1 MSTLSPFGCRTALK
15 LGLTGAAAALAPR
28 RARAQSPRE
37 VKIALV
43 VPLSGA
49 WARQGILEQMGAELA
64 IEDVNSSGGIKALGG
79 AKMKLVLYD
88 TGDTAEKAK
97 NAAQRLV
104 AQEPDVVGGIG
115 CWLSTFTLAVTEVT
129 ERAELPWLTLSY
141 SDVITGRGFKYIF
154 QSSPTAEAQA
164 TALLPRIVDLATKS
178 TAIKPTKVAFVG
190 DNSASS
196 VSFMKPIRGHVAKDL
211 GLTIVADE
219 TYTPPLADATTLVQ
233 KIRSGRPDF
242 IVLPVDERRRR
253 QAPARQVRR
262 ARDHRQHHS
271 AGRRRRPLD
280 GARAGEDRRQ
290 GAPGG
295 MIVGL
300 ANWPG
305 KDLSDL
311 EKRFVAKT
319 GEPWFGH
326 DSIFPYAHVMIFKE
340 ALERTAST
348 DRKKLGEMLH
358 TIDLK
363 DGPANFFP
371 DGRVKYDENG
381 RRVGA
386 ELCIVQWQKGRPVAV
401 HPDNIAVRRRSGRSR
416 SRPTV
421 DGKTRRS
428 PRRVFPSASPRR
440 ASRAP
445 AALPRSASQLPG
457 GTGIA

>member
-1 MSTLSPFGCRTALK
+1 M
-15 LGLTGAAAALAPR
+15 GLAGTAAALAPR
-28 RARAQSPRE
+28 RARAQHPRE
-37 VKIALV
+37 VKVALL
-43 VPLSGA
+43 VPLSGP
-49 WARQGILEQMGAELA
+49 WARQGILGQMGAELA
-64 IEDVNSSGGIKALGG
+64 IEDVNASGGIKALGG
-79 AKMKLVLYD
+79 AKLKLVLYD

-104 AQEPDVVGGIG
+104 AQEPDVVGGMG
-115 CWLSTFTLAVTEVT
+115 SWLSSFTLAVTEVT

-141 SDVITGRGFKYIF
+141 SDLITGRGFKYIF
-154 QSSPTAEAQA
+154 QSSPTADAQA
-164 TALLPRIVDLATKS
+164 TALLPRIVDLASKATGGR
-178 TAIKPTKVAFVG
+178 PTKVAFVG
-190 DNSASS
+190 DNSAAV

-242 IVLPVDERRRR
+242 IVLQSTNVGDDKLLLDKFAERGIT
-253 QAPARQVRR
+253 ASTVPLVGGGGHWTVPELAKI
-262 ARDHRQHHS
+262 
-271 AGRRRRPLD
+271 AGKEHL
-280 GARAGEDRRQ
+280 E
-290 GAPGG
+290 G

-305 KDLSDL
+305 KALGDL

-326 DSIFPYAHVMIFKE
+326 DSIFPYAHVLILKE

-348 DRKKLGEMLH
+348 DRRKVGQMLH

-363 DGPANFFP
+363 DGPAKLFP
-371 DGRVKYDENG
+371 DGRVKYDDNG

-401 HPDNIAVRRRSGRSR
+401 HPENIAVSKAVW
-416 SRPTV
+416 P
-421 DGKTRRS
+421 KTS
-428 PRRVFPSASPRR
+428 
-440 ASRAP
+440 
-445 AALPRSASQLPG
+445 
-457 GTGIA
+457 

>member
-1 MSTLSPFGCRTALK
+1 MTTPSTFGRRTAIK
-15 LGLTGAAAALAPR
+15 LGLAGTAAVLAPR

-64 IEDVNSSGGIKALGG
+64 IDDVNKGGGIKALGG
-79 AKMKLVLYD
+79 AKLKLVVYD

-104 AQEPDVVGGIG
+104 AQEPDVVGGMG
-115 CWLSTFTLAVTEVT
+115 SWLSSFTLAVTEVT

-141 SDVITGRGFKYIF
+141 SDLITGRGFKYVF

-164 TALLPRIVDLATKS
+164 TALLPRVVDLASKAGS
-178 TAIKPTKVAFVG
+178 GRPTKVAFIG

-196 VSFMKPIRGHVAKDL
+196 VSFMKAIRGGVAKDL

-242 IVLPVDERRRR
+242 IVLQSTNVGDDKLLLDKFAERGIT
-253 QAPARQVRR
+253 PSTVPLIGGGG
-262 ARDHRQHHS
+262 HWCVPELVKV
-271 AGRRRRPLD
+271 AGKEHL
-280 GARAGEDRRQ
+280 E
-290 GAPGG
+290 G

-305 KDLSDL
+305 KDLGDL

-326 DSIFPYAHVMIFKE
+326 DSIFPYAHVMILKE
-340 ALERTAST
+340 VLERTAST
-348 DRKKLGEMLH
+348 DRRKVGEMLRK
-358 TIDLK
+358 IDLK
-363 DGPANFFP
+363 DGPAKLFP
-371 DGRVKYDENG
+371 DGRVKYDDNG

-401 HPDNIAVRRRSGRSR
+401 HPDSIAVSKAVWPKLS
-416 SRPTV
+416 
-421 DGKTRRS
+421 
-428 PRRVFPSASPRR
+428 
-440 ASRAP
+440 
-445 AALPRSASQLPG
+445 
-457 GTGIA
+457 

>member
-1 MSTLSPFGCRTALK
+1 MTTPSTFGRRTAIK
-15 LGLTGAAAALAPR
+15 LGLAGTAAALAPR
-28 RARAQSPRE
+28 RAHAQSPRE

-49 WARQGILEQMGAELA
+49 WARQGILKQMGADLA
-64 IEDVNSSGGIKALGG
+64 IDDVNKGGGIKALGG
-79 AKMKLVLYD
+79 AKLKLVVYD

-104 AQEPDVVGGIG
+104 AQEPDVVGGMG
-115 CWLSTFTLAVTEVT
+115 SWLSSFTLAVTEVT

-141 SDVITGRGFKYIF
+141 SDLITGRGFKYVF

-164 TALLPRIVDLATKS
+164 TALLPRVVDLASKAGS
-178 TAIKPTKVAFVG
+178 GRPTKVAFIG

-196 VSFMKPIRGHVAKDL
+196 VSFMKAIRGGVAKDL

-242 IVLPVDERRRR
+242 IVLQSTNVGDDKLLLDKFAERGIT
-253 QAPARQVRR
+253 ASTVPLIGGGGHWCVPELVKI
-262 ARDHRQHHS
+262 
-271 AGRRRRPLD
+271 AGKEHL
-280 GARAGEDRRQ
+280 E
-290 GAPGG
+290 G

-305 KDLSDL
+305 KDLGDL

-326 DSIFPYAHVMIFKE
+326 DSIFPYAHVMILKE
-340 ALERTAST
+340 VLERTAST
-348 DRKKLGEMLH
+348 DRRKVGEMLH
-358 TIDLK
+358 KIDLK
-363 DGPANFFP
+363 DGPAKLFP
-371 DGRVKYDENG
+371 DGRVKYDDNG

-401 HPDNIAVRRRSGRSR
+401 QPESIAVSKAVWPKLS
-416 SRPTV
+416 
-421 DGKTRRS
+421 
-428 PRRVFPSASPRR
+428 
-440 ASRAP
+440 
-445 AALPRSASQLPG
+445 
-457 GTGIA
+457 

>member
-1 MSTLSPFGCRTALK
+1 MTMASEFGRRTAIK
-15 LGLTGAAAALAPR
+15 MGLAGTAAVLAPR
-28 RARAQSPRE
+28 RAHAQNSRE

-43 VPLSGA
+43 VPLSGP

-64 IEDVNSSGGIKALGG
+64 IDDVNSGGGVKALGG
-79 AKMKLVLYD
+79 AKLKLVLYD

-115 CWLSTFTLAVTEVT
+115 CWLSSFTLAVTEVT

-141 SDVITGRGFKYIF
+141 SDLITGRGFKYIF
-154 QSSPTAEAQA
+154 QSSPTADAQA
-164 TALLPRIVDLATKS
+164 TALLPRVVDLASKATG
-178 TAIKPTKVAFVG
+178 ARPTKVAFVG
-190 DNSASS
+190 DNSAAS
-196 VSFMKPIRGHVAKDL
+196 VSFMKPIREHVAKDL

-242 IVLPVDERRRR
+242 IVLQSTNVGDDKLLLDKFAERGIT
-253 QAPARQVRR
+253 ASTIPLI
-262 ARDHRQHHS
+262 
-271 AGRRRRPLD
+271 AGGGHWTVPELMKV
-280 GARAGEDRRQ
+280 AGKEHLE
-290 GAPGG
+290 G

-305 KDLSDL
+305 KDLGDL
-311 EKRFVAKT
+311 EKRFIAKT
-319 GEPWFGH
+319 SEPWFGH

-348 DRKKLGEMLH
+348 DRRKIGQMLH
-358 TIDLK
+358 KIDLK
-363 DGPANFFP
+363 DGPAKFFP
-371 DGRVKYDENG
+371 DGRVKYDDNG

-401 HPDNIAVRRRSGRSR
+401 HPESIAVSKAVWPKLS
-416 SRPTV
+416 
-421 DGKTRRS
+421 
-428 PRRVFPSASPRR
+428 
-440 ASRAP
+440 
-445 AALPRSASQLPG
+445 
-457 GTGIA
+457 

>member
-1 MSTLSPFGCRTALK
+1 MTTPSTFGRRTAIK
-15 LGLTGAAAALAPR
+15 LGLAGTAAALAPR

-37 VKIALV
+37 VKIALL

-49 WARQGILEQMGAELA
+49 WARQGILKQMGADLA
-64 IEDVNSSGGIKALGG
+64 IDDVNKGGGIKALGG
-79 AKMKLVLYD
+79 AKLKLVVYD

-104 AQEPDVVGGIG
+104 AQEPDVVGGMG
-115 CWLSTFTLAVTEVT
+115 SWLSSFTLAVTEVT

-141 SDVITGRGFKYIF
+141 SDLITGRGLKYVF

-164 TALLPRIVDLATKS
+164 TALLPRVVDLASKAGS
-178 TAIKPTKVAFVG
+178 GRPTKVAFIG

-196 VSFMKPIRGHVAKDL
+196 VSFMKAIRGGVAKDL

-242 IVLPVDERRRR
+242 IVLQSTNVGDDKLLLDKFAERGIT
-253 QAPARQVRR
+253 ASTVPLIGGGGHWCVPELVKI
-262 ARDHRQHHS
+262 
-271 AGRRRRPLD
+271 AGKEHL
-280 GARAGEDRRQ
+280 E
-290 GAPGG
+290 G

-305 KDLSDL
+305 KDLGDL

-326 DSIFPYAHVMIFKE
+326 DSIFPYAHVMILKE
-340 ALERTAST
+340 VLERTAST
-348 DRKKLGEMLH
+348 DRRKVGEMLH
-358 TIDLK
+358 KIDLK
-363 DGPANFFP
+363 DGPAKLFP

-401 HPDNIAVRRRSGRSR
+401 HPESIAVSKAVWPKLS
-416 SRPTV
+416 
-421 DGKTRRS
+421 
-428 PRRVFPSASPRR
+428 
-440 ASRAP
+440 
-445 AALPRSASQLPG
+445 
-457 GTGIA
+457 